1 MYGLKQSP
9 RCWNE
14 KLTQHVK
21 SLGFE
26 ESGADPCIFTRRK
39 NQKVE
44 IIAIYVDDLIAITET
59 DEEMR
64 RLKKSLTSTF
74 KMKDLGELYYCL
86 SINFYRT
93 KDSIYMCQSQ
103 YIHRLLEKYGLSDAN
118 TVATP
123 MDSNV
128 KLVEDDGYS
137 KTVDSILYQSMVG
150 SILHLARA
158 TRPDISHSVAVVSRY
173 NSSPTV
179 AHFSAVKR
187 ILRYLKGTIN
197 LSLQYK
203 VTGQEIIGYSD
214 ADWANDLNN
223 RHSTTGNVFVMAG
236 GAISWLSQ
244 KQPTVALSTSEAEY
258 MSLGSLKKLY
268 GLKDY

>member
-1 MYGLKQSP
+1 MEQPPGYVQKGKEKLVCKLKKSLYGLKQSP

-26 ESGADPCIFTRRK
+26 ESGADPCIFTRKK

-64 RLKKSLTSTF
+64 RLKKSLTSIF
-74 KMKDLGELYYCL
+74 KMKDLGELYYCIG
-86 SINFYRT
+86 INFYRT
-93 KDSIYMCQSQ
+93 KDSLYMSQSQ

-158 TRPDISHSVAVVSRY
+158 TRPDISRNSLFWGFIHSSSLGLLVMVVY
-173 NSSPTV
+173 N
-179 AHFSAVKR
+179 FS
-187 ILRYLKGTIN
+187 
-197 LSLQYK
+197 
-203 VTGQEIIGYSD
+203 IIS
-214 ADWANDLNN
+214 
-223 RHSTTGNVFVMAG
+223 
-236 GAISWLSQ
+236 
-244 KQPTVALSTSEAEY
+244 ALSKISFYWQNSCYCHCDDIVWT
-258 MSLGSLKKLY
+258 
-268 GLKDY
+268 

>member
-1 MYGLKQSP
+1 MDLITAFLNGDLNEDIYMEQPPGYVQEGKEKLVCKLKKSLYGLKQSP
-9 RCWNE
+9 RCWNK

-26 ESGADPCIFTRRK
+26 ESGTDPCIFTRRK

-86 SINFYRT
+86 GINFYRT
-93 KDSIYMCQSQ
+93 KDSLYMCQSQ
-103 YIHRLLEKYGLSDAN
+103 YIHCLLEKYGLSDAN

-123 MDSNV
+123 MDPNV

-137 KTVDSILYQSMVG
+137 KTVDSILYQSMAG

-179 AHFSAVKR
+179 AHFTAVKR

-214 ADWANDLNN
+214 AD
-223 RHSTTGNVFVMAG
+223 
-236 GAISWLSQ
+236 
-244 KQPTVALSTSEAEY
+244 
-258 MSLGSLKKLY
+258 
-268 GLKDY
+268 